1 MLSSAPTVSA
11 SSLGV
16 RLNGYLLLPD
26 GQRVPIADG
35 LTIGR
40 EDGCNVC
47 LQDPKASRHHAR
59 IIVEGSVVEV
69 EDLGS
74 SNGTRLNGKAIRRR
88 VLRFGDVIQIGTSLI
103 AFVEE
108 DQGPG
113 EEGEEV
119 AAVSAAPVDVIE
131 FADKNVEVP
140 VIRPMAP
147 TGVEIAARGRRL
159 QYTKTSTGGGM
170 LRDDLR
176 QMGWAQ
182 RVVVVVLVLVLA
194 AALGYV
200 AMRLAGG

>member
-1 MLSSAPTVSA
+1 MLSSAATVS

-40 EDGCNVC
+40 EDGCDVC

-88 VLRFGDVIQIGTSLI
+88 VLRSGDVIQIGTSLI
-103 AFVEE
+103 AFNEE
-108 DQGPG
+108 DKRP
-113 EEGEEV
+113 EEEDAEV
-119 AAVSAAPVDVIE
+119 ADVPVPPVDVIE
-131 FADKNVEVP
+131 FVDENVEVP

-147 TGVEIAARGRRL
+147 TGIEIAGRGRRL
-159 QYTKTSTGGGM
+159 QYSKTSTGGGM

-182 RVVVVVLVLVLA
+182 RIVVVALVLVLA

-200 AMRLAGG
+200 VMRVVSG

>member
-1 MLSSAPTVSA
+1 MLSSAATVS

-40 EDGCNVC
+40 EDGCDVC

-88 VLRFGDVIQIGTSLI
+88 VLRSGDVIQIGTSLI
-103 AFVEE
+103 AVAAEE
-108 DQGPG
+108 DEGPG
-113 EEGEEV
+113 EEDVEV
-119 AAVSAAPVDVIE
+119 AAVPAPPVEVIE
-131 FADKNVEVP
+131 FADENVEVP
-140 VIRPMAP
+140 VIRPMSPA
-147 TGVEIAARGRRL
+147 GVEIAGRGRRL
-159 QYTKTSTGGGM
+159 QYSKTSTGGGM

-182 RVVVVVLVLVLA
+182 RIVVVALVLVLA

-200 AMRLAGG
+200 VMRVVSG

>member
-1 MLSSAPTVSA
+1 
-11 SSLGV
+11 
-16 RLNGYLLLPD
+16 LNGYLLLPD

-40 EDGCNVC
+40 EDGCDVC

-88 VLRFGDVIQIGTSLI
+88 VLRAGDVIQIGTSLI
-103 AFVEE
+103 AFAEE
-108 DQGPG
+108 DRGPG
-113 EEGEEV
+113 EEDEEV
-119 AAVSAAPVDVIE
+119 AAVPAPPIEVIE
-131 FADKNVEVP
+131 FADEKVEVP

-147 TGVEIAARGRRL
+147 PGVEIAGPGRRL
-159 QYTKTSTGGGM
+159 QYSRTSTGGGM

-176 QMGWAQ
+176 QMGWTQ

-200 AMRLAGG
+200 AMRVVGG

>member
-1 MLSSAPTVSA
+1 M
-11 SSLGV
+11 
-16 RLNGYLLLPD
+16 NGYLLLPD
-26 GQRVPIADG
+26 GQRVPIAEG

-47 LQDPKASRHHAR
+47 LQDPKASRYHAR
-59 IIVEGSVVEV
+59 IIVEGPVVEV

-131 FADKNVEVP
+131 FADENVEVP

-176 QMGWAQ
+176 QMGWAP

>member
-1 MLSSAPTVSA
+1 M
-11 SSLGV
+11 
-16 RLNGYLLLPD
+16 NGYLLLPD
-26 GQRVPIADG
+26 GQRVPIAEG

-59 IIVEGSVVEV
+59 IIVEGPVVEV

-119 AAVSAAPVDVIE
+119 AAVSAAPVDMIE
-131 FADKNVEVP
+131 FADENVEVP